1 MKTNNVKLPAKW
13 ASALINGDYS
23 GCSDAEEKEI
33 NEWLRNNPHYGPCM
47 GCSDYP
53 ELRQFEGL
61 LTECLEFTFPAILT
75 RQAENSLTY
84 LVWPCLQHEK
94 PLPWQKMGLSYTATG
109 YGKKIPT
116 SRVLYLFGRMYR
128 IYCTIYS
135 NAGTCWIDM
144 GGKRVIVE

>member
-1 MKTNNVKLPAKW
+1 
-13 ASALINGDYS
+13 
-23 GCSDAEEKEI
+23 
-33 NEWLRNNPHYGPCM
+33 M

-53 ELRQFEGL
+53 ELRQFGGL

-75 RQAENSLTY
+75 RQAENGSTY

-94 PLPWQKMGLSYTATG
+94 PLPWQKMGRSYSAAG

-116 SRVLYLFGRMYR
+116 SRVLYLFGRMHR

-135 NAGTCWIDM
+135 NAGACWINM
-144 GGKRVIVE
+144 GGKRVLVE